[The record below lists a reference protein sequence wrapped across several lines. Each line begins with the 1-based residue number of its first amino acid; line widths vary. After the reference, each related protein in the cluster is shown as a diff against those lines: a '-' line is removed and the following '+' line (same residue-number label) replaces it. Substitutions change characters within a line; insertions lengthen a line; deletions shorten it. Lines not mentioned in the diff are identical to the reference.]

1 MAIHRLLSQNKD
13 EFETFFENLDLCFD
27 HMAEKNH
34 FMIAV
39 FCNFK
44 QSQNFGILMIISS
57 FEVLKVD
64 FLTSR
69 FGFHQIINNP
79 THILNN

>member
-1 MAIHRLLSQNKD
+1 MIWKKVCKFLAIHRLLSQNKD
-13 EFETFFENLDLCFD
+13 EFETFFEKLDLCFD

-44 QSQNFGILMIISS
+44 QSQNFGILMIILVSKS
-57 FEVLKVD
+57 WK
-64 FLTSR
+64 LTFWRLGLVFIKS
-69 FGFHQIINNP
+69 
-79 THILNN
+79 